1 MRSYPPKIMI
11 IQNDLQIF
19 NRIKCKKIN
28 HVIKWEAGVIF
39 LVMPHHS
46 NILHLNRT
54 GRECKSF

>member
-28 HVIKWEAGVIF
+28 HVTKWEAGVIF
-39 LVMPHHS
+39 LVMPYHS